1 MNSYSYVATTE
12 QTLLV
17 YYSVVYW
24 QIWNC
29 GTARKTFYTPFPSF
43 LSPPL
48 PFFSPL
54 LSPSFLSP
62 RLPFS
67 PLLSPTLLFAPLS
80 GGNNFNDFPNNQLT
94 IDFAFLASL
103 IGGALLHHRL
113 QFSQIWSDVVTAE
126 TPYYRSRDN
135 TLSNNTDRER
145 HVIYTYVVVLHII
158 RTPLPH
164 TKIIIQKR

>member
-12 QTLLV
+12 QTLLLSGV
-17 YYSVVYW
+17 VANLELWDCSEDLLYS
-24 QIWNC
+24 
-29 GTARKTFYTPFPSF
+29 FPFLPFSSSPPFLPTPFP
-43 LSPPL
+43 
-48 PFFSPL
+48 
-54 LSPSFLSP
+54 FLSP